1 MPKDWIELKSLKISL
16 DDLLKIVTKA
26 IKEHYGIKLSER
38 FKLQKNNNIKLLRW
52 LVDQNVIEIE
62 YISSEKGRKSTP
74 TSIKSRQ
81 RKIEIC
87 IQLHALGA
95 KFPEIAQ
102 KFGVKE
108 NTARGYL
115 KDLTGL
121 KPQFLQILREIL
133 YLKNISTDGPLQ
145 NYPNF
150 PIYISAHKLKESL
163 RSRDSINLDE
173 IVNQDK
179 FLNLVSGRNLGSFDV
194 EILLPMEKII

>member
-1 MPKDWIELKSLKISL
+1 MPKDWIELKSLRISL
-16 DDLLKIVTKA
+16 DDLLNIVTKA

-38 FKLQKNNNIKLLRW
+38 LKLQKNNNIKLLRW
-52 LVDQNVIEIE
+52 LVDQNVIEID
-62 YISSEKGRKSTP
+62 YLSSEKGRKSTS
-74 TSIKSRQ
+74 TSIKNRQ
-81 RKIEIC
+81 RKVEISV
-87 IQLHALGA
+87 LLYALGA

-121 KPQFLQILREIL
+121 NPQFLQLLREVL
-133 YLKNISTDGPLQ
+133 YLKNISTDVPLQ

-150 PIYISAHKLKESL
+150 PIYIGAHKLKESL

-173 IVNQDK
+173 IVNQEK
-179 FLNLVSGRNLGSFDV
+179 FLKLVSGRNLGSLDV
-194 EILLPMEKII
+194 EILLPK